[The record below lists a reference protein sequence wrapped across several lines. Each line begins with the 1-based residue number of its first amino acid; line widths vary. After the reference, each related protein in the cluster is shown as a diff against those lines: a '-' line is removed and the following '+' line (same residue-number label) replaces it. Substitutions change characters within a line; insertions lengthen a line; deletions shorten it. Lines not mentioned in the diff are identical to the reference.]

1 MQHQAKRERWINFRR
16 DARDPSNKRPGWAF
30 GGNVFPPSMR
40 CPSAMVNRERGGGM
54 RKSEMPP
61 CRRNV
66 SIFFGRI
73 NINCVI
79 NKSERKEK
87 EEKKGREKSISSRSA
102 LAEKTS
108 GSKYIGGDER
118 EREARLARILKQ
130 LRIPW
135 KANENLSEHA
145 RDAPYINTYSSASI
159 LSFPRRKSLL
169 SSTSIGATRRKLR
182 NAGARVD
189 RYFHIEGGGEGKN
202 TLQIQL

>member
-1 MQHQAKRERWINFRR
+1 
-16 DARDPSNKRPGWAF
+16 
-30 GGNVFPPSMR
+30 
-40 CPSAMVNRERGGGM
+40 
-54 RKSEMPP
+54 MPP

-130 LRIPW
+130 LRIP
-135 KANENLSEHA
+135 
-145 RDAPYINTYSSASI
+145 
-159 LSFPRRKSLL
+159 
-169 SSTSIGATRRKLR
+169 
-182 NAGARVD
+182 
-189 RYFHIEGGGEGKN
+189 
-202 TLQIQL
+202 